1 MRRPGFVLLT
11 LALALAAVVATS
23 AQDPQQHVFRS
34 GVQTVPIYATVLDAN
49 NRLVPDLKEGDFQV
63 FDNGKPAPITL
74 FVTEVQP
81 IAVVI
86 AIDTSGSMTLVL
98 DRVKDAAEAFLLRLL
113 PKDRATILNFDD
125 KVVPGPAFT
134 ADRDQLVRYLRTKVQ
149 WGNGTR
155 LWDAMYQGVAQVKA
169 APERK
174 VVLVLSDGEDAGS
187 HLGSSDVL
195 ETAQDA
201 HVMVYVIGM
210 RNRYFNGAQWT
221 VSQPDRSLRK
231 LTAQTGGGNFEVS
244 QADDL
249 NKTFTRVSEEL
260 HQQYLIGIEPAVL
273 DGKLHKLELRVK
285 APGMTARA
293 RQSYMATK
301 TPSGS
306 H

>member
-1 MRRPGFVLLT
+1 MRRPSLVFV
-11 LALALAAVVATS
+11 ALMLILAAVVGTS
-23 AQDPQQHVFRS
+23 AQDPQQHVFKA
-34 GVQTVPIYATVLDAN
+34 GVQTVPIYATVIDAN
-49 NRLVPDLKEGDFQV
+49 NRLVPDLKQDDFTV

-81 IAVVI
+81 IAVVV

-98 DRVKDAAEAFLLRLL
+98 DRVKEAGEAFLLRLL
-113 PKDRATILNFDD
+113 PMDRATIINFDD
-125 KVVPGPAFT
+125 KVVSGPAFT

-149 WGNGTR
+149 WGNGTH

-187 HLGSSDVL
+187 HLGSGDVL

-221 VSQPDRSLRK
+221 ISQPDRALRK

-260 HQQYLIGIEPAVL
+260 HQQYLIGIAPAVL
-273 DGKLHKLELRVK
+273 DGKLHKLEVRVK
-285 APGMTARA
+285 PLGMTARA
-293 RQSYMATK
+293 RQSYVATK
-301 TPSGS
+301 Q
-306 H
+306 